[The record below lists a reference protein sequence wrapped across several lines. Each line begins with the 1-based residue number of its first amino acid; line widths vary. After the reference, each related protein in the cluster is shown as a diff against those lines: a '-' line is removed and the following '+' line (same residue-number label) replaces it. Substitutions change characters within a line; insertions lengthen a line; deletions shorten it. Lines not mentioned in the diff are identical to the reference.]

1 MARLDPAAPELR
13 LPADHVLVRIQGVAR
28 LVGAAGVVLSLVGV
42 LVAPDAFFR
51 AYLVAYL
58 FFFGVALGS
67 MAILMLQYITGG
79 AWGAV
84 IRRILEACTRTL
96 PLMAL
101 LFVPILLGLR
111 HLYPWARPEQVAHD
125 PLLAHKTLYLNV
137 PFFVG
142 RAIFYFGTW
151 IAVMYYLNRWSLEQ
165 DTRPDPALTRRLEML
180 SRGGLL
186 LYALTETFAAV
197 DWAMSLDAHWFSTI
211 YGILLMGGQ
220 GLATLAFVIPV
231 AMTLARRPPLTKVIT
246 PDQFH
251 DLGKLM
257 LAFVMLWAYF
267 SFSQLLITWSANLP
281 EEIPFYLRRIEGAW
295 LWVGIALVIV
305 HFMLPF
311 VVLLSRDVK
320 RRPAALAVVAAG
332 LIGARFIDI
341 FWLVRPTLAGG
352 GIGLHWLDFVV
363 PFAVGGLWMW
373 AFVSQ
378 LAGRALVPVNDPYL
392 PEPES
397 EREAA

>member
-1 MARLDPAAPELR
+1 MARLDPAAPDLR
-13 LPADHVLVRIQGVAR
+13 LPADHLLVRVQRVA
-28 LVGAAGVVLSLVGV
+28 GPTAAVAILLCLVGV
-42 LVAPDAFFR
+42 FVSPDAFFR
-51 AYLVAYL
+51 AYLVSYL

-84 IRRILEACTRTL
+84 IRRILESCTRTL

-101 LFVPILLGLR
+101 LFVPLIFGLP
-111 HLYPWARPEQVAHD
+111 HLYPWARPELVAHD
-125 PLLAHKTLYLNV
+125 PLLQHKALYLNV
-137 PFFVG
+137 PFFLL
-142 RAIFYFGTW
+142 RAVFYFSVW
-151 IAVMYYLNRWSLEQ
+151 IAIMHFLNRWSLEQ
-165 DTRPDPALTRRLEML
+165 DTRPDPAVTRRLEML
-180 SRGGLL
+180 SRAGLL
-186 LYALTETFAAV
+186 LYALTETFAAI

-231 AMTLARRPPLTKVIT
+231 AMILARRPALTSIIT

-267 SFSQLLITWSANLP
+267 SFSQLLITWAANLP

-295 LWVGIALVIV
+295 LWVGIALALV

-320 RRPAALAVVAAG
+320 RRPAALSIVAAG
-332 LIGARFIDI
+332 LIVARFIDI

-352 GIGLHWLDFVV
+352 GLGLHWLDFVA
-363 PFAVGGLWMW
+363 PFAVGGLWVW
-373 AFVSQ
+373 VFVWQ
-378 LAGRALVPVNDPYL
+378 LGTRALVPVNDPYL
-392 PEPES
+392 PES
-397 EREAA
+397 EMEAA

>member
-1 MARLDPAAPELR
+1 MARLDPAAPDLR
-13 LPADHVLVRIQGVAR
+13 LPADHVLVRVQRVAG
-28 LVGAAGVVLSLVGV
+28 LMGAVAIALCLVGV
-42 LVAPDAFFR
+42 FLNPDAFFR
-51 AYLVAYL
+51 AYLVSYL

-67 MAILMLQYITGG
+67 MAILMLQYVTGG

-84 IRRILEACTRTL
+84 IRRILESCTRTL

-101 LFVPILLGLR
+101 LFVPLIFGLP
-111 HLYPWARPEQVAHD
+111 HLYPWARPDLVAHD
-125 PLLAHKTLYLNV
+125 PLLQHKALYLNV
-137 PFFVG
+137 PFFLL
-142 RAIFYFGTW
+142 RAVFYFSVW
-151 IAVMYYLNRWSLEQ
+151 IAMMHFLNRWSLEQ
-165 DTRPDPALTRRLEML
+165 DTRPDPAVTRRLEML
-180 SRGGLL
+180 SRAGLL
-186 LYALTETFAAV
+186 LYALTETFAAI

-231 AMTLARRPPLTKVIT
+231 ATILARRPALTHIIT

-267 SFSQLLITWSANLP
+267 SFSQLLITWAANLP

-295 LWVGIALVIV
+295 LWVGIALALA
-305 HFMLPF
+305 HFMVPF

-320 RRPAALAVVAAG
+320 RRPAALSVVAAG
-332 LIGARFIDI
+332 LIVARFIDI

-352 GIGLHWLDFVV
+352 GLGLHWLDFVA
-363 PFAVGGLWMW
+363 PFAIGGLWVW
-373 AFVSQ
+373 VFVWQ
-378 LAGRALVPVNDPYL
+378 LGTRALVPVNDPYL
-392 PEPES
+392 PEPEM
-397 EREAA
+397 EAA